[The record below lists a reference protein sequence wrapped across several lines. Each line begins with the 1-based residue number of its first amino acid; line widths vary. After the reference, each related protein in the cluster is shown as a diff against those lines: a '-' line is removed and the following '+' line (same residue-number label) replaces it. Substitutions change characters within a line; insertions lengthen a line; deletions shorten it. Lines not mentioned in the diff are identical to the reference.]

1 MAKFFALVLFMET
14 ISWAVVVKPPFSKKD
29 ILVNILSPSNTSTS
43 KVLSTM
49 PIVIDGRYM
58 CPYIGSVYGPME
70 KDFICADAYV
80 YHLVRVAANTK
91 KSLDCYYD
99 YNLLSGDHTVSVP
112 QQRECPDILVSY
124 AGYKFFAAVYFDEI
138 DDSLESEIRELCL
151 ARDPTDGSENDEE
164 VHEEFVEKIVTR
176 GIFKGPG
183 SQAFLNAVASF
194 PTAVAEKMKEFNQ
207 WTN

>member
-1 MAKFFALVLFMET
+1 MGKNTRKKNSLRSNDMVKFFALVLFMEAM
-14 ISWAVVVKPPFSKKD
+14 SWAVVVKPPFSKKD

-70 KDFICADAYV
+70 KDFVCADAYV

-99 YNLLSGDHTVSVP
+99 YNLLSGDHTLSVL
-112 QQRECPDILVSY
+112 QQKECPDILVSY
-124 AGYKFFAAVYFDEI
+124 AGYKFLAAVYFDEI
-138 DDSLESEIRELCL
+138 DDYRLYFFDMDVPKQVFQGDLDNFPKVQSQIRYRRTHMGREKTKNEI
-151 ARDPTDGSENDEE
+151 
-164 VHEEFVEKIVTR
+164 
-176 GIFKGPG
+176 IF
-183 SQAFLNAVASF
+183 
-194 PTAVAEKMKEFNQ
+194 
-207 WTN
+207 